1 MFGFLKAKSRP
12 AHPYSKEAEPER
24 YVGKPLLV
32 LLENLVLHSIG
43 ALSPEKD
50 ALMAKVVQKTYGR
63 GDSWVETLKRELDLG
78 DSIEAN
84 LKQLWDKNQGIA
96 RQEAVELHPVQF
108 AKMIADTNF
117 APLIRPSR

>member
-1 MFGFLKAKSRP
+1 MFGLFKTKAKP
-12 AHPYSKEAEPER
+12 TNPYSKEAEPER

-32 LLENLVLHSIG
+32 LLENFVLHSIG
-43 ALSPEKD
+43 ELSPDKD
-50 ALMAKVVQKTYGR
+50 ALMARVVQKAYGG

-78 DSIEAN
+78 ASIEAN
-84 LKQLWDKNQGIA
+84 LKQLWDKNQGTA

>member
-1 MFGFLKAKSRP
+1 MFGLFKTKP
-12 AHPYSKEAEPER
+12 KPTHPYSKEAEPER

-32 LLENLVLHSIG
+32 LLENFVLHSIG
-43 ALSPEKD
+43 ELSPEKD
-50 ALMAKVVQKTYGR
+50 ALMAKVVQKAYGG

-84 LKQLWDKNQGIA
+84 LKQIWDKNKGIA

-117 APLIRPSR
+117 APHIQPPR